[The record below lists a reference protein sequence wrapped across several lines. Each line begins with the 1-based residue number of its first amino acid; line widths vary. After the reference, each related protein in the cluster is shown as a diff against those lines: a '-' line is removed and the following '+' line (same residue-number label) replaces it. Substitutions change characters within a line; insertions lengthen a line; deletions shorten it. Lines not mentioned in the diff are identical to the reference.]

1 MIKTERDKETARYR
15 KRDKIDWST
24 NLADRDRD
32 KKEGKE
38 KKDGILSPGKVA
50 ETREEGKRR

>member
-38 KKDGILSPGKVA
+38 KELM
-50 ETREEGKRR
+50 